1 MTMIKSMG
9 LGLVSCLA
17 VACAAT
23 QHAPVTAAN
32 LLCAGGS
39 VHGDAEL
46 ESYRHCAEVSGD
58 LKIEDVCSVSTLA
71 GLRKVSGT
79 LSISRSN
86 GLDSLAGLEQL
97 QEVSALEL
105 RNDPLLDD
113 VSQVSQL
120 RRAHTVVVEG
130 NGQLRD
136 LSGFTGLAQIDRLTL
151 HRNGFY
157 SLRGLEN
164 LTQVSVLELVDNELL
179 IDAGALNHL
188 ASAHSVVIER
198 NPRLCSWFGVLRSLT
213 HTEQVALSGN
223 IGLDKNTLSRF
234 ERPLSPVS
242 IAAR

>member
-1 MTMIKSMG
+1 MIKHMC
-9 LGLVSCLA
+9 LGLISCFA

-23 QHAPVTAAN
+23 GRAPVVAVNA
-32 LLCAGGS
+32 LCAGGV

-58 LKIEDVCSVSTLA
+58 LKIEDVCSVSTLS

-79 LSISRSN
+79 LAISHNS

-105 RNDPLLDD
+105 RSNPVLDD

-130 NGQLRD
+130 NMQLRD
-136 LSGFTGLAQIDRLTL
+136 LKGLSGLTQVDRLSL
-151 HRNGFY
+151 LRNGFY
-157 SLRGLEN
+157 SLRGLQN
-164 LTQVSVLELVDNELL
+164 LTDVSVLELVDNPSL

-188 ASAHSVVIER
+188 ASAHSVVIEQ
-198 NPRLCSWFGVLRSLT
+198 NPLLCSWFGVLRGLT

-223 IGLDKNTLSRF
+223 VGLDKITLSRF
-234 ERPLSPVS
+234 QKPFSQVS
-242 IAAR
+242 IAER